1 MRRAARMNVWIAEIG
16 RAWRASLRRPG
27 FLLLASGVLALGIGA
42 SVAVFALIQHTLL
55 RPLPVPQPDRL
66 VVVGKLWEGQVGGVS
81 PHEFQQLD
89 ALEGV
94 VSLALEQVGMSANI
108 AGGGQPEQVSVVRA
122 DRQLLPT
129 LGLRPVLGRNFT
141 VQEDQPGGPKAVLL
155 SHGLWLRR
163 YGGDAAVIGRRMQV
177 EGTPVTIVGV
187 LPASFDVVNS
197 FDLFAG
203 GGGIVLPMALPA
215 VSHDYNQ
222 NAHLAIARLAD
233 GARVAEVAA
242 QADARE
248 RAMYRDMAMGGD
260 WKQPW
265 YGAGS
270 LTEVQ
275 HRSARPVLL
284 VFVASAA
291 LVLLIALVNLTNL
304 MLLRALSRNHDGAVR
319 SALGAPMLRLML
331 PALGEG
337 LLVGVCG
344 ALAGIALGAAGLTV
358 SQSLIPA
365 EWLSGD
371 PVRPGLAAWGFA
383 FAMGLLGALL
393 AALLALWRSRSTVT
407 VDELREG
414 GRSGTGVHSGRLG
427 RVLVMAQV
435 ALAAILLCAAG
446 VFMRALHDASQT
458 PLGFTSDHV
467 LTFELSPVKGDHP
480 DAASM
485 HDLSQRLVERLRL
498 IPRVTDAAVTTNL
511 PASDTGFGQFK
522 NAARTADGREMQV
535 QLHGVGP
542 GFFKLFSIALHAGRD
557 FARNDTRG
565 NEPVAIV
572 SKDLADT
579 YYDGHAMGK
588 TIRVEGNGSD
598 HWPVRIVGVVDETYQ
613 YGPLQPKQPV
623 LYMPLDQMPAPIL
636 QVFHSLEPL
645 RFAVRGHGNAAD
657 WRAGIRAAVAEVAP
671 DQPIANVRSMDSIVR
686 QTTQGARLGLL
697 LIGLFASLALLLAAT
712 GMYAVMA
719 VAVAAREREFGVRL
733 AMGAQ
738 PARLVRLVLRG
749 GLAQIALGLVIGV
762 AAALG
767 LAHALSMML
776 VGMLGRGSGFDPWAM
791 LGVCAVLAA
800 AGLLACLLPAWRASR
815 VPPMR
820 ALRGE

>member
-1 MRRAARMNVWIAEIG
+1 MNVWLAEIA

-55 RPLPVPQPDRL
+55 RPLPVPQPERL
-66 VVVGKLWEGQVGGVS
+66 VVVGKLWKGQVGGLS

-89 ALEGV
+89 ALKGTT
-94 VSLALEQVGMSANI
+94 SLALEQIGMVANI
-108 AGGGQPEQVSVVRA
+108 AGGGQPEQVSLVRA
-122 DRQLLPT
+122 DRKLLPT
-129 LGLRPVLGRNFT
+129 LGLHPVLGRNFT

-177 EGTPVTIVGV
+177 EGTPATIVGV
-187 LPASFDVVNS
+187 LPASFDAANS

-203 GGGIVLPMALPA
+203 GGGIVVPMALPA
-215 VSHDYNQ
+215 VSRDYNQ
-222 NAHLAIARLAD
+222 NAHIAIARLAD
-233 GARVAEVAA
+233 GVRVAEVAA
-242 QADARE
+242 QVDARE

-260 WKQPW
+260 WTQPW
-265 YGAGS
+265 FGAGS
-270 LTEVQ
+270 LTELQ
-275 HRSARPVLL
+275 HRTARPVLL

-319 SALGAPMLRLML
+319 SALGAPVLRLML

-337 LLVGVCG
+337 LLVGACG
-344 ALAGIALGAAGLTV
+344 ALVGMALGAAGLAV
-358 SQSLIPA
+358 LQSLIPA
-365 EWLSGD
+365 QWLHGD
-371 PVRPGLAAWGFA
+371 PVRPDLAAWGFA
-383 FAMGLLGALL
+383 FAMGLFGALL
-393 AALLALWRSRSTVT
+393 AALLALWRSRSRVT

-414 GRSGTGVHSGRLG
+414 GRSGIGVRSGRLG
-427 RVLVMAQV
+427 RVLGMAQV

-446 VFMRALHDASQT
+446 VFMHALHDASQT
-458 PLGFTSDHV
+458 PLGFASDNI
-467 LTFELSPVKGDHP
+467 LTFELSPVKGRHP
-480 DAASM
+480 DACSM
-485 HDLSQRLVERLRL
+485 HDLSQRLVERLAQ
-498 IPRVTDAAVTTNL
+498 IPGVTGTAVTTNL
-511 PASDTGFGQFK
+511 PASDDGFGQFQ
-522 NAARTADGREMQV
+522 NEALTPDGKEMHV

-542 GFFKLFSIALHAGRD
+542 GFFDLFSIALPVGRD
-557 FARNDTRG
+557 FTRNDSRG
-565 NEPVAIV
+565 AEFVAIV
-572 SKDLADT
+572 SKDLAHT
-579 YYDGHAMGK
+579 YYGGHAIGK

-598 HWPVRIVGVVDETYQ
+598 TWSARIVGVADETRQ
-613 YGPLQPKQPV
+613 LGPLQPEQPV
-623 LYMPLDQMPAPIL
+623 IYLPLDQMPEPIL
-636 QVFHSLEPL
+636 QIFHSLEPL
-645 RFAVRGHGNAAD
+645 RFALRGHGNLAD
-657 WRAGIRAAVAEVAP
+657 WGAGIREAVAEVAP

-686 QTTQGARLGLL
+686 QTTQSARLGLL
-697 LIGLFASLALLLAAT
+697 LIGLFAALALLLAAA

-738 PARLVRLVLRG
+738 PVRLLRLVLRG
-749 GLAQIALGLVIGV
+749 GLAQIALGLVIGMAV
-762 AAALG
+762 ALG

-776 VGMLGRGSGFDPWAM
+776 VGMLGRGSAVDPWAM
-791 LGVCAVLAA
+791 LGVCGVLAA